1 MSAGTL
7 RLAFRLSYSRGGD
20 GCIPACRQEEPASD
34 IPSECRGRVGPEAR
48 LLTRGSHRIQQFT
61 LAMNISELIVF
72 LNRPYFAQAL
82 HDSPGDP
89 TRSRYGQSYLA
100 VVERCNVSIC
110 WRCFDRLSALTN
122 AFDLQAIV
130 TIATNLHALYPHAAG
145 RHWWIWVSDSESLSV
160 SLSLTSGYCSIML
173 LAPLFVWVRWYSRTH
188 KTCSAVSPLP

>member
-1 MSAGTL
+1 MAASPPVDKRNLHLTFQVSQNQIDAD
-7 RLAFRLSYSRGGD
+7 AFY
-20 GCIPACRQEEPASD
+20 
-34 IPSECRGRVGPEAR
+34 
-48 LLTRGSHRIQQFT
+48 LTRGFHRIQQFT

-100 VVERCNVSIC
+100 VVERCNVSIG

-145 RHWWIWVSDSESLSV
+145 RHWWIWVSDSSV
-160 SLSLTSGYCSIML
+160 FCCRVSLTSGDCSIML
-173 LAPLFVWVRWYSRTH
+173 LAPPSVWARWYSRTH